1 MCFAE
6 VFVKFWVFQPNRE
19 ADKNALREIIIY
31 NRWIPSS
38 SHRGVARTCR
48 PLTGEREGGVHLLY
62 VKKFPTVLHSH
73 CKACLNEKLSYM
85 STTYNISLTSK

>member
-38 SHRGVARTCR
+38 SHRGVW
-48 PLTGEREGGVHLLY
+48 PVPVGL
-62 VKKFPTVLHSH
+62 
-73 CKACLNEKLSYM
+73 
-85 STTYNISLTSK
+85 